1 MVLGSVLVARFSSD
15 WWNDG
20 TAGPLHLYLKQ
31 TVREFLHG
39 RERIGLE
46 SDVPRIASLCARL
59 TSSRQ
64 FAEARYLPI
73 NFFRCGVAG
82 TAGADK
88 PMRPLP

>member
-1 MVLGSVLVARFSSD
+1 MKMARLAQILAQPVFCPRIANENYLRRARLTLRRFGQVTL
-15 WWNDG
+15 NDG

-46 SDVPRIASLCARL
+46 SDIPRIASLCARL

-64 FAEARYLPI
+64 SAEAPY
-73 NFFRCGVAG
+73 
-82 TAGADK
+82 
-88 PMRPLP
+88 

>member
-1 MVLGSVLVARFSSD
+1 MLGSVLVAPFSSD

-20 TAGPLHLYLKQ
+20 TAEPLDLYLKQ

-59 TSSRQ
+59 TSSQ
-64 FAEARYLPI
+64 QSAEGPY
-73 NFFRCGVAG
+73 
-82 TAGADK
+82 
-88 PMRPLP
+88 